1 MPNKNAGFTLIEL
14 VVVIII
20 LGVLAVVAAP
30 KFINIQ
36 SDAYKS
42 QLSGAQ
48 ASMKSAVTLFKA
60 KSEIANSGTTNRVVY
75 DGIRGENYQPWA
87 ASASGTAP
95 SAAYTTP
102 PEIFKAAGLNVDE
115 WSYRIHT
122 TGGTYQVIATPK
134 QKLNLDTPTQAQV
147 KATNCYIDYKWET
160 TGIPTY
166 NKVDTGC

>member
-75 DGIRGENYQPWA
+75 D
-87 ASASGTAP
+87 
-95 SAAYTTP
+95 
-102 PEIFKAAGLNVDE
+102 E

-147 KATNCYIDYKWET
+147 EATNCYIDYKWET